1 MEWIV
6 CLGII
11 GVFIILFGIIFK
23 LCDND
28 NGYWLVSYIF
38 AFILFILITIIA
50 YNVDNADNADNK
62 PTVIDVYRGNIT
74 LEITYKDN
82 ISIDTVVVYKNK

>member
-38 AFILFILITIIA
+38 SFILFILITIIA
-50 YNVDNADNADNK
+50 YNVDNADNN
-62 PTVIDVYRGNIT
+62 PTAIDVYRGNIT

-82 ISIDTVVVYKNK
+82 IPIDTVAVYKNK